1 MGVLM
6 KSKSLGKW
14 MVIATYLL
22 MICSI
27 LLYDAST
34 RIDFLYLNRFI
45 VLMNIGIYIM
55 APFCVIIH
63 GVNLVKSISLKHS
76 IYLVLS
82 VFPLSWFLL
91 GEYYS
96 IWIISLF

>member
-1 MGVLM
+1 
-6 KSKSLGKW
+6 
-14 MVIATYLL
+14 MVIATYML
-22 MICSI
+22 MICSVF
-27 LLYDAST
+27 LYAVST
-34 RIDFLYLNRFI
+34 MIDFGYLNRII

-63 GVNLVKSISLKHS
+63 GVNLVKNFSLKHS
-76 IYLVLS
+76 IYLALS

-91 GEYYS
+91 NEYYA